1 MIGCWIQALFILIQQ
16 QGWSISVYIYIQ
28 LTDDV
33 SWFFHCIFAF
43 VPDVSCCAPRIDPAD
58 YSNHFIV
65 AWSSIVIHDMQ
76 LQIWRW
82 FTIIFMI
89 HLGFAG
95 RNRAQFGGFFLGG
108 LCLMACAFGT
118 TDSAFVM
125 TMVFVARMCSSTS
138 SGGYGGFLSHR
149 GDPKSSIYGFS
160 MYHPAIGDPPFME
173 TSIWA

>member
-1 MIGCWIQALFILIQQ
+1 MVFPLHICVCAGCILLHCSPHWFRGGGGCLFWGPSKFQ
-16 QGWSISVYIYIQ
+16 WN
-28 LTDDV
+28 DH
-33 SWFFHCIFAF
+33 FFLWCRGFYY
-43 VPDVSCCAPRIDPAD
+43 

-76 LQIWRW
+76 LHFGRW

-138 SGGYGGFLSHR
+138 SEDMEVSWVIGVTLNH
-149 GDPKSSIYGFS
+149 PS
-160 MYHPAIGDPPFME
+160 MDFPWTIPLLGIHHMGINQDFWG
-173 TSIWA
+173 I